1 MRARLLLTGV
11 AVVAGCRQA
20 PAASPA
26 EPPRVR
32 TESVSVRVGT
42 LSGAEIARQQEA
54 GTTVDT
60 IVLATTA
67 ITLRPGEEFSIRGLA
82 PVALDRLGQRIQ
94 PFMPVVVRNR
104 SDVFALS
111 FPMIRALK
119 VGVDSLYIEALP
131 RDPTTDRVPRRPST
145 RVMIT
150 VRE

>member
-1 MRARLLLTGV
+1 MRAQLVLIVL
-11 AVVAGCRQA
+11 AVLAGCRQS
-20 PAASPA
+20 PSASPA
-26 EPPRVR
+26 AAPRVR
-32 TESVSVRVGT
+32 TDTVAVRGAA
-42 LSGAEIARQQEA
+42 LSAAEIARQQEA

-67 ITLRPGEEFSIRGLA
+67 ITLRPGEEFSLRGLA
-82 PVALDRLGQRIQ
+82 PVALDRSGERIQ
-94 PFMPVVVRNR
+94 SFTPVIVRNR

-131 RDPTTDRVPRRPST
+131 RDPTTDRTPRRPST

-150 VRE
+150 VRQ